1 MRPIGTPEELEQ
13 RRFRALVLLAQGLAP
28 VEVARLMGVDR
39 RSVRRWRATV
49 RLEGSQ
55 GLRAQPAAGRPPR
68 LDANAL
74 RELDRVLAQETSLDS
89 GHWTCARVADLIEER
104 FGVRYHPAHVC
115 RLLHRLGYTG
125 SEKASHKG

>member
-1 MRPIGTPEELEQ
+1 MRPIGSPDELER

-55 GLRAQPAAGRPPR
+55 GLRAQPGAGRPPR
-68 LDANAL
+68 LDAGAMQ
-74 RELDRVLAQETSLDS
+74 ELDQALTQEAGLDS

-104 FGVRYHPAHVC
+104 FGVSYHPAHVC
-115 RLLHRLGYTG
+115 RLLHSLGYTG
-125 SEKASHKG
+125 RGQI

>member
-1 MRPIGTPEELEQ
+1 MRPFGSPEELER

-49 RLEGSQ
+49 RIDGSQ
-55 GLRAQPAAGRPPR
+55 ALRARPASGRPRR
-68 LDANAL
+68 LDAGAM
-74 RELDRVLAQETSLDS
+74 RELDLALTQDAGLDS
-89 GHWTCARVADLIEER
+89 GYWTCARVADLIQER

-125 SEKASHKG
+125 SEKA

>member
-1 MRPIGTPEELEQ
+1 
-13 RRFRALVLLAQGLAP
+13 LLAQGLAP

-49 RLEGSQ
+49 RQEGSQ

-68 LDANAL
+68 LDGDAM
-74 RELDRVLAQETSLDS
+74 RELDQVLAQEAGLDT
-89 GHWTCARVADLIEER
+89 GPWTCARVADLIEER

-115 RLLHRLGYTG
+115 RLLHKLGYTG
-125 SEKASHKG
+125 SERS

>member
-1 MRPIGTPEELEQ
+1 MRPIGSPEELER

-28 VEVARLMGVDR
+28 VKVARLMGVDR

-49 RLEGSQ
+49 RQEGSQ
-55 GLRAQPAAGRPPR
+55 GLRAQLAAGRPPR
-68 LDANAL
+68 LDAGAL
-74 RELDRVLAQETSLDS
+74 RELDRVLAQEMGLDS
-89 GHWTCARVADLIEER
+89 GQWTCARVADLIEER

-125 SEKASHKG
+125 SERS